1 MKRTNYLSIL
11 CLLISTIGFSGCE
24 IFGGG
29 MNTVE
34 PSTLSEEN
42 PPIESV
48 LKDLT
53 PVRSRDMMLS
63 KRENHAPKF

>member
-11 CLLISTIGFSGCE
+11 CLLISAIGFSGCE

-34 PSTLSEEN
+34 PPTLSEEN

-53 PVRSRDMMLS
+53 PVS
-63 KRENHAPKF
+63 